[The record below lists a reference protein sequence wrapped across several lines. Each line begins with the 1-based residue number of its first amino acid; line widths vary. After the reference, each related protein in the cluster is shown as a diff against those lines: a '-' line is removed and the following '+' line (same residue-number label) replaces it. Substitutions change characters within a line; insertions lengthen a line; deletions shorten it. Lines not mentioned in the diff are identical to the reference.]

1 MKKLIENISK
11 KQLEEKTEIN
21 DKINSLAGIIETL
34 VQNMPT
40 KQNIISDSSQKI
52 LMTPIIE
59 NSGDDQLPIPKQW
72 RVKIDEILGKDF
84 EADVDDSSGG
94 NYILKIFLPD
104 KWDRRV
110 GEKKGKDCSTG
121 LIRRES
127 DISDVKLW
135 CERIRDNIKKTYNNF
150 PL

>member
-1 MKKLIENISK
+1 MATKEELKKLIENISK

-94 NYILKIFLPD
+94 NYILKIFLP
-104 KWDRRV
+104 
-110 GEKKGKDCSTG
+110 E
-121 LIRRES
+121 
-127 DISDVKLW
+127 
-135 CERIRDNIKKTYNNF
+135 
-150 PL
+150 